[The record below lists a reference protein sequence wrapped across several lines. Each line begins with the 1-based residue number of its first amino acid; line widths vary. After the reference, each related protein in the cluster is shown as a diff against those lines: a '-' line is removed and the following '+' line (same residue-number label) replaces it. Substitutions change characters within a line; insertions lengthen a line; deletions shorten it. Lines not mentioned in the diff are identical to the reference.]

1 MRVTLKFANGDLIA
15 DYLDPHDRLVRF
27 FPIGMAATH
36 PEEPP
41 GVAFLLLVPLKG
53 CYALY
58 TGSGDQM
65 PKNLH
70 NGEVDFFGLIHEDSS
85 PWAVRLVR
93 EYTPGDWNRRIE
105 PLSCTIHIEVS

>member
-27 FPIGMAATH
+27 FPIHLPAVNA
-36 PEEPP
+36 EE
-41 GVAFLLLVPLKG
+41 GSADAYLLLVPLKG

-70 NGEVDFFGLIHEDSS
+70 NGEVDFFGLIHEQTKWS
-85 PWAVRLVR
+85 VRLVR
-93 EYTPGDWNRRIE
+93 EYTTDWNRRTE
-105 PLSCTIHIEVS
+105 PLSCMIHIEVS